1 MRILVT
7 GGAGFIGSNLI
18 RHLND
23 KGYEKIL
30 IVDDLTDGSKI
41 KNIAK
46 AKFYGYMDVQE
57 FENKFLDTDENLN
70 YFKFD
75 YVFHLGAISS
85 TTFKDGKEL
94 MKNNY
99 SFSLKLIQIC
109 NNFLGIP
116 IQYASSASV
125 YGNEKNEEINPLN
138 AYAFSK
144 LCIDKFVLQTQIKNV
159 WGLRFFNVYGPNE
172 FHKMGQSSP
181 VFAFWQQ
188 AKTWPHTIN
197 VFDEEAKRDFIH
209 VDDVC
214 SFMIWLMENSKSLKS
229 TRRII
234 DIGTGRPESFLN
246 VAEVVRD
253 NLACQAKI
261 ARIPMPPELKGGYQ
275 YHTQAAPHMNE
286 VGYTQRLLQL
296 SEGVAKYVGWLEQ
309 NQLKVRK

>member
-46 AKFYGYMDVQE
+46 AKFAGYADVSE
-57 FENKFLDTDENLN
+57 FENNILKGPVKLTDIS
-70 YFKFD
+70 

-99 SFSLKLIQIC
+99 SFSLKLI
-109 NNFLGIP
+109 NFCTQLNIP

-144 LCIDKFVLQTQIKNV
+144 WCIDNFVLQTQIKNV

-181 VFAFWQQ
+181 VLAFWQQ

>member
-1 MRILVT
+1 MKILVT

-23 KGYEKIL
+23 KGYENIL

-46 AKFYGYMDVQE
+46 AKFVVYTDVEE
-57 FENKFLDTDENLN
+57 FENFLETDHKH
-70 YFKFD
+70 FIFD

-99 SFSLKLIQIC
+99 SFSIKLINIC
-109 NNFLGIP
+109 SLLGIP

-125 YGNEKNEEINPLN
+125 YGNEKDGKINPLN

-144 LCIDKFVLQTQIKNV
+144 WCVDNLILKGKFENV

-172 FHKMGQSSP
+172 FHKKGQSSP
-181 VFAFWQQ
+181 VLSFWQQ
-188 AKTWPHTIN
+188 TQTWPHSIN

-214 SFMIWLMENSKSLKS
+214 RFMIWLMENSKSLKS
-229 TRRII
+229 SRKII
-234 DIGTGRPESFLN
+234 DVGTGIPRSFMD
-246 VAEVVRD
+246 VANRVR
-253 NLACQAKI
+253 LAGAGSFI
-261 ARIPMPPELKGGYQ
+261 PRVNRIPMPAELKGAYQ
-275 YHTQAAPHMNE
+275 YHTQAAPHMSE
-286 VGYTQRLLQL
+286 LGYTETLLTL
-296 SEGVAKYVGWLEQ
+296 EEGVAEYVAWLKQ
-309 NQLKVRK
+309 NQGK